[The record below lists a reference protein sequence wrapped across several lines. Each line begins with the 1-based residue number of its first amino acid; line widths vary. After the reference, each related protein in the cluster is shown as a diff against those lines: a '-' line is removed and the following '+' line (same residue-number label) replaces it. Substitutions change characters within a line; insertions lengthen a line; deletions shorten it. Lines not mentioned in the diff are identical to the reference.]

1 MKENFSVNENSGSA
15 CPDVHD
21 LLVKTWSVPQS
32 GTRPLSDAGYVLS
45 RGWGGSP
52 KGMCACPP
60 SRRLSPHIWHIW
72 QILGSDISLPF
83 KLCKMTPMT
92 IRMTIWPARLTAR
105 PASEQCRV
113 ATHTGYS
120 CTSFVGA
127 LVDQVAKAAM
137 SIQCR
142 YVSYGSY
149 SRDLALGPR
158 CDKT

>member
-1 MKENFSVNENSGSA
+1 MSR
-15 CPDVHD
+15 C
-21 LLVKTWSVPQS
+21 PQS
-32 GTRPLSDAGYVLS
+32 ARQDVVCAPIGRTSTQRCS
-45 RGWGGSP
+45 
-52 KGMCACPP
+52 GMPPVEETVAAHLCPA
-60 SRRLSPHIWHIW
+60 SAK
-72 QILGSDISLPF
+72 ILGSDISLPF

-105 PASEQCRV
+105 PTSEQCRV

-137 SIQCR
+137 SIQCS

-158 CDKT
+158 CDKA